1 MPEKGKV
8 PLVGV
13 KPDASHLPDKQPRL
27 LDHRD
32 FPGLSLITH
41 PSDLS

>member
-1 MPEKGKV
+1 MTEKGKV

-13 KPDASHLPDKQPRL
+13 KPDASCLPDEHPRP

-32 FPGLSLITH
+32 FPVSVTDH
-41 PSDLS
+41 SSK